1 MKKELN
7 PNKKLLPIDQ
17 DEEVAADGVKVTS
30 KVKLKAPNQRDGK
43 RVYFQVSEPVQVQD
57 LADPEYFAPGRFIA
71 NIILDKETAID
82 PPVDLSIEITPA
94 DVQRA
99 AERTFKL
106 AYHDGKKW
114 VVVKE
119 NIPCQA
125 GFAAF
130 QLAKIGDPAIGIAP

>member
-30 KVKLKAPNQRDGK
+30 KVKLKAPNQQDG
-43 RVYFQVSEPVQVQD
+43 RRIYFLVGDPVQLQD
-57 LADPEYFAPGRFIA
+57 LADPENFAPGRFIA
-71 NIILDKETAID
+71 NIILDKDAAID
-82 PPVDLSIEITPA
+82 PPVELNVEITPA

-99 AERTFKL
+99 GGQAFRL
-106 AYHDGKKW
+106 AYHNGNKW

-119 NIPCQA
+119 NIPSQA

-130 QLAKIGDPAIGIAP
+130 GLAKIDDPAIGIAP